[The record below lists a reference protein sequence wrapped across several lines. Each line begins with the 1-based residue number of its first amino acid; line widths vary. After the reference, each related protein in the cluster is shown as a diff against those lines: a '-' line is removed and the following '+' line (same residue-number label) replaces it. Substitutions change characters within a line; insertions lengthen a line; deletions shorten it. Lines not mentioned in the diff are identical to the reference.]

1 MYPSINVLSLFY
13 LLCQDCFINIA
24 QSFNFLRFDMNLLLI
39 VVFGTIAEVLVWIG
53 VGDLVGSMWYVFF
66 WFIIAFFIGLNL
78 VRSSTSGIMP
88 QLQQMQMT
96 GQLGGD
102 PAVTKKLALAMAG
115 FLLMV
120 PGLISDVL
128 AVLVLIP
135 PVQSAFRNAL
145 MKTMA
150 KRQQAMMDKMMGG
163 MGGGAGAAGPN
174 PFADLMRQMQD
185 MQNQQGGGQYRDSTI
200 IDGEAREVKPDQKKI
215 EFKDVN

>member
-1 MYPSINVLSLFY
+1 
-13 LLCQDCFINIA
+13 
-24 QSFNFLRFDMNLLLI
+24 MNLLLI

-66 WFIIAFFIGLNL
+66 WFIIAFFIGLNML
-78 VRSSTSGIMP
+78 RSSTSDIMP

-96 GQLGGD
+96 GQLGAD
-102 PAVTKKLALAMAG
+102 PAVTKKLAIAMSG
-115 FLLMV
+115 FFLML
-120 PGLISDVL
+120 PGLISDVI

-135 PVQSAFRNAL
+135 SVQTAFRNAL

-150 KRQQAMMDKMMGG
+150 KRQQAMMDQMMGG
-163 MGGGAGAAGPN
+163 MGGGTSGQS
-174 PFADLMRQMQD
+174 PFADLMRQMQE
-185 MQNQQGGGQYRDSTI
+185 MQNQQGGGQYRDSTV

>member
-1 MYPSINVLSLFY
+1 
-13 LLCQDCFINIA
+13 
-24 QSFNFLRFDMNLLLI
+24 MNLLLI

-66 WFIIAFFIGLNL
+66 WFIIAFFIGLNM

-102 PAVTKKLALAMAG
+102 PAVTKKLALAMSG

-135 PVQSAFRNAL
+135 PVQTAFRNAL

-163 MGGGAGAAGPN
+163 MGGGAAGPN

>member
-1 MYPSINVLSLFY
+1 
-13 LLCQDCFINIA
+13 
-24 QSFNFLRFDMNLLLI
+24 MNLLLI

-66 WFIIAFFIGLNL
+66 WFIIAFFIGLNML
-78 VRSSTSGIMP
+78 RSSTSGIMP

-96 GQLGGD
+96 GQLGAD
-102 PAVTKKLALAMAG
+102 PAVTKKLAIAMSG
-115 FLLMV
+115 FFLML
-120 PGLISDVL
+120 PGLISDVI

-135 PVQSAFRNAL
+135 SVQTAFRNAL

-150 KRQQAMMDKMMGG
+150 KRQQAMMDQMMGG
-163 MGGGAGAAGPN
+163 MGGGTSGQS
-174 PFADLMRQMQD
+174 PFADLMRQMQE
-185 MQNQQGGGQYRDSTI
+185 MQNQQGGGQYRDSTV

>member
-1 MYPSINVLSLFY
+1 MHKFLI
-13 LLCQDCFINIA
+13 
-24 QSFNFLRFDMNLLLI
+24 LRFDMNLLLI

-78 VRSSTSGIMP
+78 VRSSTSAIMP

-96 GQLGGD
+96 GQLGTD
-102 PAVTKKLALAMAG
+102 PVVTKKLAIAMSG
-115 FLLMV
+115 FLLML

-128 AVLVLIP
+128 AILVLIP
-135 PVQSAFRNAL
+135 AVQTAFRNSL

-150 KRQQAMMDKMMGG
+150 KRQQAMMEQMMGG
-163 MGGGAGAAGPN
+163 MGAGASAGGQN

-185 MQNQQGGGQYRDSTI
+185 MQNQQGGGQYRDSTV
-200 IDGEAREVKPDQKKI
+200 IDGEAREVKPEQKKI

>member
-1 MYPSINVLSLFY
+1 MT
-13 LLCQDCFINIA
+13 
-24 QSFNFLRFDMNLLLI
+24 LLLI

-78 VRSSTSGIMP
+78 VRSSTSNIMP

-96 GQLGGD
+96 GQLGSD
-102 PAVTKKLALAMAG
+102 PAVTKKLAIAMSG
-115 FLLMV
+115 FLLML

-135 PVQSAFRNAL
+135 AVQTAFRNAL

-150 KRQQAMMDKMMGG
+150 KRQQALMDQMMGG
-163 MGGGAGAAGPN
+163 MGSGAAGGQN
-174 PFADLMRQMQD
+174 PFADLMRQMQE
-185 MQNQQGGGQYRDSTI
+185 MQNQQGGGQYRDSTV
-200 IDGEAREVKPDQKKI
+200 IDGEAREVKPEQKKI
-215 EFKDVN
+215 VFQIHPPADHFDHGVVWHRRPTHR

>member
-1 MYPSINVLSLFY
+1 
-13 LLCQDCFINIA
+13 
-24 QSFNFLRFDMNLLLI
+24 MNLLLI

-66 WFIIAFFIGLNL
+66 WFIFAFFIGLNL
-78 VRSSTSGIMP
+78 VRSSTSSIMP

-102 PAVTKKLALAMAG
+102 PAVTKKLALAMSG
-115 FLLMV
+115 FLLMI

-128 AVLVLIP
+128 AILVLIP
-135 PVQSAFRNAL
+135 AVQTALRNAL

-150 KRQQAMMDKMMGG
+150 KRQQAMMEQMMGG
-163 MGGGAGAAGPN
+163 MGAGGAAGQN
-174 PFADLMRQMQD
+174 PFADMMRQMQE
-185 MQNQQGGGQYRDSTI
+185 MQNQQQGGGQYRDSTI
-200 IDGEAREVKPDQKKI
+200 IDGEAREVEPNQKKI

>member
-66 WFIIAFFIGLNL
+66 WFILAFFIGLNL

-135 PVQSAFRNAL
+135 SVQTAFRNAL

>member
-1 MYPSINVLSLFY
+1 MHKFLI
-13 LLCQDCFINIA
+13 
-24 QSFNFLRFDMNLLLI
+24 LRFDMTLLLI

-78 VRSSTSGIMP
+78 VRSSTSNIMP
-88 QLQQMQMT
+88 QLQQMRMT
-96 GQLGGD
+96 GQLGSD
-102 PAVTKKLALAMAG
+102 PAVTKKLAIAMSG
-115 FLLMV
+115 FLLML

-135 PVQSAFRNAL
+135 AVQTAFRNAL

-150 KRQQAMMDKMMGG
+150 KRQQALMDQMMGG
-163 MGGGAGAAGPN
+163 MGSGAAGGQN
-174 PFADLMRQMQD
+174 PFADLMRQMQE
-185 MQNQQGGGQYRDSTI
+185 MQNQQGGGQYRDSTV
-200 IDGEAREVKPDQKKI
+200 IDGEAREVKPEQKKI

>member
-1 MYPSINVLSLFY
+1 
-13 LLCQDCFINIA
+13 
-24 QSFNFLRFDMNLLLI
+24 MNLLLI

-66 WFIIAFFIGLNL
+66 WFIIAFFIGLNML
-78 VRSSTSGIMP
+78 RSSTSGIMP

-96 GQLGGD
+96 GQLGAD
-102 PAVTKKLALAMAG
+102 PAVTKKLAIAMSG
-115 FLLMV
+115 FFLML
-120 PGLISDVL
+120 PGLISDVI

-135 PVQSAFRNAL
+135 SVQTAFRNAL

-150 KRQQAMMDKMMGG
+150 KRQQAMMDQMMGG
-163 MGGGAGAAGPN
+163 MGGGASGQS
-174 PFADLMRQMQD
+174 PFADLMRQMQE
-185 MQNQQGGGQYRDSTI
+185 MQNQQGGGQYRDSTV

>member
-1 MYPSINVLSLFY
+1 
-13 LLCQDCFINIA
+13 
-24 QSFNFLRFDMNLLLI
+24 MNLLLI

-66 WFIIAFFIGLNL
+66 WFIIAFFIGLNM

-102 PAVTKKLALAMAG
+102 PAVTKKLALAMSG

-135 PVQSAFRNAL
+135 PVQTAFRNAL

-163 MGGGAGAAGPN
+163 MGGGATGQN

-185 MQNQQGGGQYRDSTI
+185 MQNQQDGGQYRDSTI

>member
-1 MYPSINVLSLFY
+1 
-13 LLCQDCFINIA
+13 
-24 QSFNFLRFDMNLLLI
+24 MNLLLI
-39 VVFGTIAEVLVWIG
+39 VVFGAIAEILVWIG

-66 WFIIAFFIGLNL
+66 WFVITFFVGLNL
-78 VRSSTSGIMP
+78 VRSSTSNIMP

-96 GQLGGD
+96 GQLGAD
-102 PAVTKKLALAMAG
+102 PAVTKKFAIAMSG
-115 FLLMV
+115 FLLMI

-135 PVQSAFRNAL
+135 AVQTAFRNML
-145 MKTMA
+145 MKAMA
-150 KRQQAMMDKMMGG
+150 KRQQAMMDQMMGG
-163 MGGGAGAAGPN
+163 MGGNAAGQN

-185 MQNQQGGGQYRDSTI
+185 MQNQQQGGGQYRDSTI

>member
-1 MYPSINVLSLFY
+1 
-13 LLCQDCFINIA
+13 
-24 QSFNFLRFDMNLLLI
+24 MNLLLI

-78 VRSSTSGIMP
+78 LRSSASTIMP

-115 FLLMV
+115 FLLMI

-135 PVQSAFRNAL
+135 SVQTAFRNAL

-163 MGGGAGAAGPN
+163 GAAGQN

-185 MQNQQGGGQYRDSTI
+185 MQNQQQGGGQYRDSTI

>member
-1 MYPSINVLSLFY
+1 
-13 LLCQDCFINIA
+13 
-24 QSFNFLRFDMNLLLI
+24 MNLLLI
-39 VVFGTIAEVLVWIG
+39 VVFGAIAEVLVWIG

-66 WFIIAFFIGLNL
+66 WFVIAFFIGLNI
-78 VRSSTSGIMP
+78 VRSSTLTIMP

-120 PGLISDVL
+120 PGLITDVL
-128 AVLVLIP
+128 ALLVLIP
-135 PVQSAFRNAL
+135 SVQTAFRNAL

-163 MGGGAGAAGPN
+163 MGNGAAGQN

>member
-1 MYPSINVLSLFY
+1 
-13 LLCQDCFINIA
+13 
-24 QSFNFLRFDMNLLLI
+24 MNLLLI

-66 WFIIAFFIGLNL
+66 WFIIAFFIGLNM
-78 VRSSTSGIMP
+78 VRSSTSSIMP
-88 QLQQMQMT
+88 QLQQMQMS
-96 GQLGGD
+96 GQMGND
-102 PAVTKKLALAMAG
+102 PAVTKKLAIAMSG
-115 FLLMV
+115 FLLMI

-128 AVLVLIP
+128 AVLILIP
-135 PVQSAFRNAL
+135 SVQTAFRNAL

-150 KRQQAMMDKMMGG
+150 KRQQAMMEKMMGG
-163 MGGGAGAAGPN
+163 MGGGAAGQN

-185 MQNQQGGGQYRDSTI
+185 MQNQQSGGQYRDSSI

>member
-1 MYPSINVLSLFY
+1 
-13 LLCQDCFINIA
+13 
-24 QSFNFLRFDMNLLLI
+24 MNLLLI

-66 WFIIAFFIGLNL
+66 WFIIAFFTGLNML
-78 VRSSTSGIMP
+78 RSSTSGIMP

-96 GQLGGD
+96 GQLGAD
-102 PAVTKKLALAMAG
+102 PAVTKKLAIAMSG
-115 FLLMV
+115 FFLML
-120 PGLISDVL
+120 PGLISDVI

-135 PVQSAFRNAL
+135 SVQTAFRNAL

-150 KRQQAMMDKMMGG
+150 KRQQAMMDQMMGG
-163 MGGGAGAAGPN
+163 MGGGASGQS
-174 PFADLMRQMQD
+174 PFADLMRQMQE
-185 MQNQQGGGQYRDSTI
+185 MQNQQGGGQYRDSTV

>member
-1 MYPSINVLSLFY
+1 
-13 LLCQDCFINIA
+13 
-24 QSFNFLRFDMNLLLI
+24 MNLLLI
-39 VVFGTIAEVLVWIG
+39 VVLGTIAEVLVWIG

-78 VRSSTSGIMP
+78 VRSSTSAIMP

-96 GQLGGD
+96 GQLGTD
-102 PAVTKKLALAMAG
+102 PVVTKKLAIAMSG
-115 FLLMV
+115 FLLML

-128 AVLVLIP
+128 AILVLIP
-135 PVQSAFRNAL
+135 AVQTAFRNSL

-150 KRQQAMMDKMMGG
+150 KRQQAMMEQMMGG
-163 MGGGAGAAGPN
+163 MGAGASAGGQN

-185 MQNQQGGGQYRDSTI
+185 MQNQQGGGQYRDSTV
-200 IDGEAREVKPDQKKI
+200 IDGEAREVKPEQKKI